1 MSTRSVCGIAAFFGV
16 CVLIAVLQEGEQAR
30 GPLGASFSDDFV
42 GAVLVV
48 GAILCVAVLA
58 VKCLTDE
65 WIWRQ

>member
-1 MSTRSVCGIAAFFGV
+1 MSTRIVCGIAAFFGV
-16 CVLIAVLQEGEQAR
+16 CVLMDIWGKN
-30 GPLGASFSDDFV
+30 DFV
-42 GAVLVV
+42 GDVLVV